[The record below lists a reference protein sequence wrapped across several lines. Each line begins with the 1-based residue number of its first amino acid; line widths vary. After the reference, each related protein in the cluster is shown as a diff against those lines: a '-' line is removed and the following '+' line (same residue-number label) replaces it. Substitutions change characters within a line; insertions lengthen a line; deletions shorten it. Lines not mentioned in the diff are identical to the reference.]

1 VTTLP
6 ESGLVSR
13 ILSGDLR
20 ALARL
25 ATHIENDTPV
35 GREGLRRLY
44 PETGAAHIV
53 GITGSPGAGK
63 STLVSA
69 LIRELRDQDKRIAVV
84 AVDPSSPLSGGAA
97 LGDRIRMLDWWED
110 ENVYIRSMASR
121 GLHGG
126 LAPATAGM
134 IHLLDAARFDV
145 ILVET
150 VGVGQEEV
158 DILRYVHTV
167 VVVQVPGLG
176 DDIQAMK
183 AGLLEVADLFV
194 VNKSDRE
201 GAEDLSR
208 TLRAL
213 GAYQSRYGESTPST
227 PIVKTV
233 ATTGDGI
240 AELVRA
246 IEHHRETLDQRGLL
260 KERERVIAAAEVTE
274 LARRQIASRL
284 NDPGNDAEV
293 AAVIAEVAERKLSPI
308 DAAET
313 LLESW
318 QLNSGN

>member
-1 VTTLP
+1 MKSARWGSRQSLVLAPRFPRWLPTCARTLPFETTLP
-6 ESGLVSR
+6 KAGLVSR
-13 ILSGDLR
+13 VLAGDQR

-25 ATHIENDTPV
+25 ASHIENDTPV

-44 PETGAAHIV
+44 SSTGNAHIV

-63 STLVSA
+63 STLVNA
-69 LIRELRDQDKRIAVV
+69 LIRQYREQEKRIAVV

-110 ENVYIRSMASR
+110 ESVYIRSMASR

-134 IHLLDAARFDV
+134 IHLLDAAKFDV

-213 GAYQSRYGESTPST
+213 AAYQSRYGESTLPT
-227 PIVKTV
+227 PIVKTI
-233 ATTGDGI
+233 ATTGEGVDD
-240 AELVRA
+240 LVHA
-246 IEHHRETLDQRGLL
+246 IERHRDMLTESGQIEERQRA
-260 KERERVIAAAEVTE
+260 IAAAEVTE
-274 LARRQIASRL
+274 LARRQI
-284 NDPGNDAEV
+284 
-293 AAVIAEVAERKLSPI
+293 
-308 DAAET
+308 
-313 LLESW
+313 
-318 QLNSGN
+318 

>member
-1 VTTLP
+1 MPLFETTLP

-13 ILSGDLR
+13 VLSGDLR

-25 ATHIENDTPV
+25 ASHIENDTPV

-44 PETGAAHIV
+44 PQTGSAHIV
-53 GITGSPGAGK
+53 GVTGSPGAGK
-63 STLVSA
+63 STLVNV
-69 LIRELRDQDKRIAVV
+69 LIRAIRQQGKRVAVI

-110 ENVYIRSMASR
+110 EGVYIRSMASR

-126 LAPATAGM
+126 LAPATAGI
-134 IHLLDAARFDV
+134 IHLLDAAKFDV

-176 DDIQAMK
+176 DEIQALK
-183 AGLLEVADLFV
+183 AGLLEIADLFV

-213 GAYQSRYGESTPST
+213 AAYQSRYGETDLPT
-227 PIVKTV
+227 PIIKTT
-233 ATTGDGI
+233 ATTGEGVPD
-240 AELVRA
+240 LVKA
-246 IEHHRETLDQRGLL
+246 IDLHREVLTKTGALD
-260 KERERVIAAAEVTE
+260 ERVRRIAAAEVTE

-284 NDPGNDAEV
+284 NDLGRDDES
-293 AAVIAEVAERKLSPI
+293 AVVIGQVAERQLAPS
-308 DAAET
+308 DAADR
-313 LLESW
+313 LLEAW
-318 QLNSGN
+318 RE